1 MANVKDC
8 STAQRLIENKF
19 LSAEIN
25 TVLNL
30 PINAMPMAICE
41 DMSEQ
46 LHIEIIGKC
55 AMTNFMHSW

>member
-8 STAQRLIENKF
+8 STGLRLIGNEF
-19 LSAEIN
+19 LSAEMN

-30 PINAMPMAICE
+30 PIIAIPMAICE

-46 LHIEIIGKC
+46 LHLEITGK
-55 AMTNFMHSW
+55 